1 MKKETLRN
9 LVRFL
14 FRTLARIEFYN
25 LEYIPTS
32 GPALLTTNHL
42 SYVDTPLLFV
52 NPVRKDITALVTDKY
67 MNYPFLRWFTI
78 TAGGLW
84 IDRDRA
90 DFGALSAAREV
101 LSKGMVLG
109 IAPEGTRSKTAQLQE
124 GKPGTVLIALRTG
137 APILPVGISGSE
149 GSLKRMFTLQRPRIT
164 ARVGKPF
171 TIPPLDRDKRDEQ
184 LKYWSDE
191 VMLRIA
197 ALLPEKYH
205 GFYRGNPRIEEIR
218 AAQPDISGPV
228 LLK

>member
-1 MKKETLRN
+1 MSAFCFDIVARRIPLCPATRWSKINARSEHLSMKKETLRN

-109 IAPEGTRSKTAQLQE
+109 IA
-124 GKPGTVLIALRTG
+124 
-137 APILPVGISGSE
+137 
-149 GSLKRMFTLQRPRIT
+149 
-164 ARVGKPF
+164 
-171 TIPPLDRDKRDEQ
+171 
-184 LKYWSDE
+184 
-191 VMLRIA
+191 
-197 ALLPEKYH
+197 
-205 GFYRGNPRIEEIR
+205 
-218 AAQPDISGPV
+218 
-228 LLK
+228 